1 MRIAKQSGR
10 LAVALLSWCALLFQ
24 PAQARGPTT
33 TEERAKVIEQIRA
46 LERDPL
52 NENADATRASLLEWI
67 IEVPEIRFYRC
78 NELLG
83 SGLDN
88 YPYAREFN
96 DQVIL
101 SGAAFT
107 LEHQDKMR
115 DEVATYIAGVE
126 GALRMYEAL
135 RRSRSDARSAFL
147 DDLIK
152 IRDRGELSDHI
163 AAMANERCSTSNR
176 LLVAAPVGAVF
187 DLVLGALIGWLFAGR
202 RRRRQSDADVALGES
217 RSASL
222 DSTAQWIVF
231 TCVAYWTIVVAAL
244 HFLEPD
250 YDPRYRFLSEYQWSG
265 HGWLMYTTF
274 FVLALATLT
283 VALVLRKVHRSVL
296 SAREGFGLL
305 VLGAIGICIAGA
317 FRGFPLHDVGGAIG
331 LPSIAMATLFFAW
344 SFRPHADWQPVFWPS
359 LLIGLAMLT
368 AFLSIVINV
377 GMPGLQQ
384 RIFLGLFLLWL
395 VVIAHWL
402 ARIRDSAP

>member
-1 MRIAKQSGR
+1 
-10 LAVALLSWCALLFQ
+10 
-24 PAQARGPTT
+24 
-33 TEERAKVIEQIRA
+33 
-46 LERDPL
+46 
-52 NENADATRASLLEWI
+52 
-67 IEVPEIRFYRC
+67 
-78 NELLG
+78 
-83 SGLDN
+83 
-88 YPYAREFN
+88 
-96 DQVIL
+96 
-101 SGAAFT
+101 
-107 LEHQDKMR
+107 
-115 DEVATYIAGVE
+115 
-126 GALRMYEAL
+126 MYEAL
-135 RRSRSDARSAFL
+135 RRSRSDASSAFL

-176 LLVAAPVGAVF
+176 LLIAAPVGAAF
-187 DLVLGALIGWLFAGR
+187 DLALGALIGWLFAGR
-202 RRRRQSDADVALGES
+202 RRRRQSDADVALAES
-217 RSASL
+217 RSASVA
-222 DSTAQWIVF
+222 STAQWIVF

-244 HFLEPD
+244 HFLEPN

-274 FVLALATLT
+274 FVLAVATLT
-283 VALVLRKVHRSVL
+283 VALVLRKVHRSAL

-331 LPSIAMATLFFAW
+331 LPSIAKATLFFAW
-344 SFRPHADWQPVFWPS
+344 SFRLHADWQPEFWPS

-368 AFLSIVINV
+368 AFLSIVVNV